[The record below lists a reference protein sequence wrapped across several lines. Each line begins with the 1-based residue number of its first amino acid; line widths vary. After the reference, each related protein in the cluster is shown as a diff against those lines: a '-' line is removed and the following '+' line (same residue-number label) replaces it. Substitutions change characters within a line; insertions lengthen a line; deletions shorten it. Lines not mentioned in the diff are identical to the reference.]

1 MSQAM
6 YIRGSDPGKL
16 VSRPAQATTVS
27 GPSRPSRLFYITD
40 ATSGTPFLV
49 DTGAQVSVVR
59 PRPEDLRSTSSISLV
74 AANQTPI
81 KTYGERSLTLN
92 LGIRRSF
99 TWVFIIADLP
109 QSIIGIDFLRHFNLM
124 VDPVG
129 HKLVDRLTTLETIGT
144 PTSEPSISP
153 VLMRPPNTNRYSG
166 ILADF
171 PKLSQPSVVLPQA
184 TTDIV
189 HHIVTRG
196 PPVHCRPRR
205 LAPEKLKI
213 ARAEFQHMLDL
224 GIVRPSSSPWA
235 SPLHMVPKK
244 NVDDWRPCGDYRT
257 LNNAT
262 TPDRYPIPHI
272 HDITSNL
279 GRCKVFSKID
289 LVRAYNQILVHPDDV
304 PKTAVSTPFG
314 LFEFLRMPFGLR
326 NAAQTFQRFI
336 DQVCQ
341 GLDNTY
347 AYLDDILVASDTPE
361 AHELHLRALFERLT
375 LHGVTIN
382 AMKCSFG
389 EPHVTFLGH
398 IISHAGISPL
408 PEKVAA
414 IVDYPEPNSIKQLR
428 RFDGL
433 VNFYRRFIPNCAT
446 LMQPLTDLLRGN
458 PKNFVFPNEARIAFT
473 ELKQAISKIAAVS
486 HYIPGAP
493 LALATDASNV
503 AVGAVLQQCVNEEW
517 QPLAFFSKRLQ
528 PAESRYSTF
537 GRELLAVYL
546 AVRHFRHM
554 LEGRHFTVFTDHKP
568 LIFAVRSTTDRYSP
582 RESRHLDYITQ
593 FTDDIRHI
601 SGVQNPV
608 ADALSRI
615 HSLAT
620 DNSIDLEQLAA
631 SQSSDPELEHI
642 GRDTSLQLQQVP
654 LTTSDGT
661 ILCDISTGKPRPVV
675 PKTFRRQVFN
685 TLHNLSHPGIRASVK
700 LVAARFVWPKMNREV
715 ALWARSCLDCQRA
728 KIHRHTKTPLGTFD
742 APTARFQHVH
752 VDLVG
757 PLPPSKGFIY
767 LLTCVDRFSRWPE
780 AIPLPNCSS
789 ETAAKAF
796 LERWV
801 ALYGCPVTVTSDRGS
816 HFEGA
821 FQALLNCLGCKHSRT
836 TAYHPAANGL
846 VERFHRQLKSA
857 LKAQTGAEWHEALPL
872 VLLGIRNTVKADLQT
887 TPAALTLGCTLR
899 LPGELVS
906 PKPQRGFNY
915 ADYAQRLAHH
925 MREIRATQ
933 TRVQTPPVYLPRELP
948 NCKYVFLRIDSS
960 RSPLQPP
967 YSGPHRVL
975 ARTAKYVTLDIAGRR
990 DSVSLDRVKPAFI
1003 EEQNILGTTPP
1014 PAQDQPTDS
1023 LTADT
1028 PSTSNPPIP
1037 IPAPPIPPVVH
1048 DRRGR
1053 EVRKPV
1059 RFQ

>member
-1 MSQAM
+1 M
-6 YIRGSDPGKL
+6 YLPLSGPGKL
-16 VSRPAQATTVS
+16 VCGPAPVAAVS
-27 GPSRPSRLFYITD
+27 GASKPSRLFYVVD
-40 ATSGTPFLV
+40 RDSGTRFLI
-49 DTGAQVSVVR
+49 DTGAQVSVIR
-59 PRPEDLRSTSSISLV
+59 PRPEDLRSASSVNLV

-92 LGIRRSF
+92 LGLRRSF

-109 QSIIGIDFLRHFNLM
+109 QSIIGIDFLQHFNLM
-124 VDPVG
+124 VDPSG
-129 HKLVDRLTTLETIGT
+129 YRLVDRLTTLTTTGR
-144 PTSEPSISP
+144 PTTESSLSP
-153 VLMRPPNTNRYSG
+153 VLLQPAGNTRFEA

-171 PKLSQPSVVLPQA
+171 PGLYRPPAVLPPV
-184 TTDIV
+184 TTEVV
-189 HHIVTRG
+189 HHISTRG
-196 PPVHCRPRR
+196 PPVHSRPRR
-205 LAPEKLKI
+205 LAPDKLKV

-244 NVDDWRPCGDYRT
+244 TTGDWRPCGDYRA

-272 HDITSNL
+272 QDLTSSL
-279 GRCKVFSKID
+279 GGCTIFSKID
-289 LVRAYNQILVHPDDV
+289 LVRAYNQIPVHPEDI
-304 PKTAVSTPFG
+304 PKTAVTTPFG

-347 AYLDDILVASDTPE
+347 AYLDDILVASSTPE
-361 AHELHLRALFERLT
+361 EHEQHLRAVFERLT
-375 LHGVTIN
+375 QHGVTIN
-382 AMKCSFG
+382 VAKCSFG
-389 EPHVTFLGH
+389 EKSVTFLGH
-398 IISHAGISPL
+398 VISAAGIAPL
-408 PEKVAA
+408 PDKIQA
-414 IVDYPEPNSIKQLR
+414 IVDYPEPTSVKQLR

-458 PKNFVFPNEARIAFT
+458 PKKFAFPEEARTAFS
-473 ELKQAISKIAAVS
+473 ELKRAISNIATVA
-486 HYIPGAP
+486 HYLPGAP
-493 LALATDASNV
+493 LALSTDASDV
-503 AVGAVLQQCVNEEW
+503 AVGAVLQQRVDNEW

-528 PAESRYSTF
+528 PTESRYSTF

-546 AVRHFRHM
+546 AIRHFRHM

-568 LIFAVRSTTDRYSP
+568 LIYAVRSTTDRYSP

-601 SGVQNPV
+601 SGVRNPV

-615 HSLAT
+615 HTLAPA
-620 DNSIDLEQLAA
+620 NGIDLAQIAA
-631 SQSSDPELEHI
+631 AQSSDPEVDQL
-642 GRDTSLQLQQVP
+642 RRNSSLQLRPVP
-654 LTTSDGT
+654 LAHSEGT
-661 ILCDISTGKPRPVV
+661 IVCDVSTGNPRPVV
-675 PKTFRRQVFN
+675 PQAFRRQVFN

-700 LVAARFVWPKMNREV
+700 LVAQRFVWHKMNHDV
-715 ALWARSCLDCQRA
+715 AYWARTCEHCQRA
-728 KIHRHTKTPLGTFD
+728 KIHRHTKAPLGTFD
-742 APTARFQHVH
+742 TPTARFQHVH

-789 ETAAKAF
+789 ETTAKAF

-801 ALYGCPVTVTSDRGS
+801 ALYGCPVTVTTDRGA

-821 FQALLNCLGCKHSRT
+821 FQALLDTLGCRHART

-846 VERFHRQLKSA
+846 VERFHRQLKAA
-857 LKAQTGAEWHEALPL
+857 LRAQSGADWHEALPL
-872 VLLGIRNTVKADLQT
+872 VLLGIRNTIKADLHS
-887 TPAALTLGCTLR
+887 TPAALALGCTLR
-899 LPGELVS
+899 LPGEFVVPS
-906 PKPQRGFNY
+906 PNRGFNY

-925 MREIRATQ
+925 MREIRAVQ
-933 TRVQTPPVYLPRELP
+933 TRSQHPPVYLPRDLP
-948 NCKYVFLRIDSS
+948 HCKYVFLRVDSP

-967 YSGPHRVL
+967 YSGPYRVL
-975 ARTAKYVTLDIAGRR
+975 ARTDKCVSIELNGRR
-990 DSVSLDRVKPAFI
+990 DTVSLDRVKPAFVDDG
-1003 EEQNILGTTPP
+1003 NTPTAT
-1014 PAQDQPTDS
+1014 PAQTTDQPTGPET
-1023 LTADT
+1023 TAT
-1028 PSTSNPPIP
+1028 PSTSVATT
-1037 IPAPPIPPVVH
+1037 PAAPPVVR

-1053 EVRKPV
+1053 EVRKPI
-1059 RFQ
+1059 RFR